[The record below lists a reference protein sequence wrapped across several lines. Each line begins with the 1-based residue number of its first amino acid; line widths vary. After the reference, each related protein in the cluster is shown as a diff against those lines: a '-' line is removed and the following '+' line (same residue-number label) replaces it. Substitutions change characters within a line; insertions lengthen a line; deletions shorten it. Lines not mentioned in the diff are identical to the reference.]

1 MNSSE
6 DACDAAYLMFI
17 DPTPKESTGV
27 KEENQTMFTNLLN
40 AAARYLQPHPG
51 VLHTELLFISK
62 HGKCHHFATYIGDEA
77 NWQVSSTEY
86 YQSQL
91 WHAIPI
97 AFGPDV
103 QLLIQECQKCVHA
116 PYSIMKYLV
125 STPLLGWVSYL
136 IADEYKS
143 SAHCGGLVARVIK
156 NANSDMMSLPAPR
169 YSPSDVYNTAKHRQ
183 ARMPHP
189 AVINHMHAQAELDR
203 MAHNPWLTLSD
214 YDLVSFPVEMR
225 VGYMIEYA
233 RAMVNNIDSGY
244 TMKETSAMGWI
255 AVRAIALSNASSM
268 YSVGAVAEDQPVDC
282 DGFVDLPAE
291 KLPASI
297 PNNSLEIEP
306 AKDTTQPLNNL
317 TSQFPS
323 VEECIPA

>member
-1 MNSSE
+1 MNSSD

-17 DPTPKESTGV
+17 DPTPTNSTGV
-27 KEENQTMFTNLLN
+27 KAENESVLTNMLN

-97 AFGPDV
+97 AFGADV
-103 QLLIQECQKCVHA
+103 QILIQECQKCLNA
-116 PYSIMKYLV
+116 PYSIMKYFV
-125 STPLLGWVSYL
+125 STPLLGWVSHL
-136 IADEYKS
+136 ISDHHKS
-143 SAHCGGLVARVIK
+143 SAHCGGLVARIIK

-169 YSPSDVYNTAKHRQ
+169 YSPSDVYNTAKRRQ
-183 ARMPHP
+183 ARMPTP
-189 AVINHMHAQAELDR
+189 AVIHHINPRAELDR

-214 YDLVSFPVEMR
+214 HDLISLPVEMR
-225 VGYMIEYA
+225 IGYMIEYA
-233 RAMVNNIDSGY
+233 RGMANNIDTGY

-255 AVRAIALSNASSM
+255 AVRAIALSNAAPM
-268 YSVGAVAEDQPVDC
+268 YAVGATTVESNTDN
-282 DGFVDLPAE
+282 DGFVDLSIRQTATETPTDELKPAQD
-291 KLPASI
+291 
-297 PNNSLEIEP
+297 EI
-306 AKDTTQPLNNL
+306 QPP
-317 TSQFPS
+317 SSPISHFPS
-323 VEECIPA
+323 IKECVPA

>member
-27 KEENQTMFTNLLN
+27 KEENQTMLTNLLN

-97 AFGPDV
+97 AFGSDV
-103 QLLIQECQKCVHA
+103 QILIQECRKCVNA
-116 PYSIMKYLV
+116 PYSIIKYLV
-125 STPLLGWVSYL
+125 STPLLGWVSHL
-136 IADEYKS
+136 MIDKHNS
-143 SAHCGGLVARVIK
+143 SAHCGGLVARIIK
-156 NANSDMMSLPAPR
+156 NADSDMLSLPAPR
-169 YSPSDVYNTAKHRQ
+169 YSPSDVYNTAKRRQ
-183 ARMPHP
+183 ARMPNP
-189 AVINHMHAQAELDR
+189 AIIDHMHAQAELDR
-203 MAHNPWLTLSD
+203 MARNPWLTWSD
-214 YDLVSFPVEMR
+214 YDLVSMPTEMR
-225 VGYMIEYA
+225 IGYIVEYA
-233 RAMVNNIDSGY
+233 RAMVNNIDTGY
-244 TMKETSAMGWI
+244 TMKQTSAMGWI
-255 AVRAIALSNASSM
+255 AVRAIALSNASST
-268 YSVGAVAEDQPVDC
+268 YSVGATATDQQVDC
-282 DGFVDLPAE
+282 DGFV
-291 KLPASI
+291 
-297 PNNSLEIEP
+297 SLFADKPTANHATEIE
-306 AKDTTQPLNNL
+306 
-317 TSQFPS
+317 TSEDHAHPYIDRMTRFPS